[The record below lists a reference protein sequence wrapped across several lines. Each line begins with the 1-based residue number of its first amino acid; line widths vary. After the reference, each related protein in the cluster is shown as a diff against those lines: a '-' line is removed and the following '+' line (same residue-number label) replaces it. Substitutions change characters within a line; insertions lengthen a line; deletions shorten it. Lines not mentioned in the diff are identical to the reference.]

1 MENIIKVTMKIVNR
15 MGRRTFHSKT
25 NLDKAKTNQQ
35 KIRTDMTKIMEHK
48 TLTGQIKKIQHMD
61 LMKMLGK
68 NQFPNVPKINHKIL
82 RKNLRIRSS
91 RKIAKLEIWEI
102 KKWETKWNE

>member
-1 MENIIKVTMKIVNR
+1 MENIIKVTMKIVNI

-35 KIRTDMTKIMEHK
+35 KIRTDIIKIMEHK
-48 TLTGQIKKIQHMD
+48 MLTSQIKKIQQMD
-61 LMKMLGK
+61 LMKMLGQ

-91 RKIAKLEIWEI
+91 RKNSKILRDMGNREMGI
-102 KKWETKWNE
+102 KM